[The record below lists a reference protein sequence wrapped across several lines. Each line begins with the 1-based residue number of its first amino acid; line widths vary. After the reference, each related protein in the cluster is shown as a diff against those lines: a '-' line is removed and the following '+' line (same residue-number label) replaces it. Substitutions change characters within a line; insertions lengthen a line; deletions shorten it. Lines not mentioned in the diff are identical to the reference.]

1 MRQAR
6 TRALT
11 RGQVAAAIVVALLVV
26 GTLLLNLR
34 VDRLWSDYPEKSG
47 PCIAQK
53 EAGCSSNLVN

>member
-6 TRALT
+6 TLALT
-11 RGQVAAAIVVALLVV
+11 RGQVAAAVVVALLVV

-34 VDRLWSDYPEKSG
+34 VDQLWSDYPEKSG

-53 EAGCSSNLVN
+53 EAACSSNLVN

>member
-1 MRQAR
+1 MRYGRELAP
-6 TRALT
+6 T
-11 RGQVAAAIVVALLVV
+11 RGQVAAAIVVVLLVV

-53 EAGCSSNLVN
+53 EAACRHNLVN

>member
-1 MRQAR
+1 MRPGR
-6 TRALT
+6 TLALT
-11 RGQVAAAIVVALLVV
+11 RGQVGAAIVLVLLVV

-53 EAGCSSNLVN
+53 ETACSHNLVN